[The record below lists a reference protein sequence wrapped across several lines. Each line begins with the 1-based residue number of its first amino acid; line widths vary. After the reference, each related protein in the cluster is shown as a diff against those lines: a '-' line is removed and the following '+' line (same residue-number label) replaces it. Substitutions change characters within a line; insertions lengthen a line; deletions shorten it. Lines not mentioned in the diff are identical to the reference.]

1 MKMAYRVKLKNFEG
15 PLDLLLFL
23 IKKNEVDI
31 YVIPISDITRQYLE
45 YVDILQLLDLEAAGE
60 FILLAATLIRIKA
73 KMLLPRPK
81 HDDDEDIIDPRMEL
95 VTRLLEYKRFKEV
108 AYKFGELE
116 ETRGKLFNRKYFEEL
131 EDKPTDEI
139 ELGEDVSLF
148 SLITIFKQVLDQMP
162 KESFHQV
169 EDIRITMEEQ
179 IEYILQFKSENKQ
192 VSFYEMISRLKDRI
206 IVIVTFLA
214 ILELIRQGEI
224 TTRQSSPFGEIWI
237 VRKRDRIQ

>member
-1 MKMAYRVKLKNFEG
+1 MTYRVKLKNFKG

-31 YVIPISDITRQYLE
+31 YDIPIAEITKQYLD
-45 YVDILQLLDLEAAGE
+45 YVDVLQMLDLETASE

-81 HDDDEDIIDPRMEL
+81 ADDDEELIDPRMEL

-108 AYKFGELE
+108 AFKFGELE
-116 ETRGKLFNRKYFEEL
+116 EQRRKLFDRGYFEDIEQ
-131 EDKPTDEI
+131 KSPDEI

-148 SLITIFKQVLDQMP
+148 SLIAIFKQVLDQMP
-162 KESFHQV
+162 KETFHHV
-169 EDIRITMEEQ
+169 EDIQITLEEQ
-179 IEYILQFKSENKQ
+179 IDYILNFESKKKQ
-192 VSFYEMISRLKDRI
+192 ISFYDIISQLKDRI
-206 IVIVTFLA
+206 IAIVTFLA
-214 ILELIRQGEI
+214 ILELIRRGEI

-237 VRKRDRIQ
+237 VRKRD

>member
-1 MKMAYRVKLKNFEG
+1 MTYRVKLKNFKG

-31 YVIPISDITRQYLE
+31 YDIPIAEITKQYLE
-45 YVDILQLLDLEAAGE
+45 YVDVLQMLDLEAASE

-81 HDDDEDIIDPRMEL
+81 TEDDEEIIDPRMEL

-108 AYKFGELE
+108 AFKFGELE
-116 ETRGKLFNRKYFEEL
+116 EQRRNLFDRGYFEEM
-131 EDKPTDEI
+131 EQKSPDEI

-148 SLITIFKQVLDQMP
+148 SLIAVFKQVLDKMP
-162 KESFHQV
+162 KETFHHI
-169 EDIRITMEEQ
+169 EDIQITLDEQ
-179 IEYILQFKSENKQ
+179 INYILNFESKKKQ
-192 VSFYEMISRLKDRI
+192 VSFYDMISQLKDRI
-206 IVIVTFLA
+206 IAIVTFLA
-214 ILELIRQGEI
+214 ILELIRRGEI

-237 VRKRDRIQ
+237 VRKRD

>member
-1 MKMAYRVKLKNFEG
+1 MTYRVKLKNFKG

-31 YVIPISDITRQYLE
+31 YDIPIAEITKQYLE
-45 YVDILQLLDLEAAGE
+45 YVNVLQMLDLEAASE

-81 HDDDEDIIDPRMEL
+81 TEDDEEIIDPRMEL

-108 AYKFGELE
+108 AFKFGELE
-116 ETRGKLFNRKYFEEL
+116 EQRRNLFDRGYFEEM
-131 EDKPTDEI
+131 EQKSPDEI

-148 SLITIFKQVLDQMP
+148 SLITVFKQVLDQMP
-162 KESFHQV
+162 KETFHHV
-169 EDIRITMEEQ
+169 EDIQITLEEQ
-179 IEYILQFKSENKQ
+179 IDYILNFESKKKQ
-192 VSFYEMISRLKDRI
+192 VSFYDIISQLKDRI
-206 IVIVTFLA
+206 IAIVTFLA
-214 ILELIRQGEI
+214 ILELIRRGEI

-237 VRKRDRIQ
+237 VRKRD